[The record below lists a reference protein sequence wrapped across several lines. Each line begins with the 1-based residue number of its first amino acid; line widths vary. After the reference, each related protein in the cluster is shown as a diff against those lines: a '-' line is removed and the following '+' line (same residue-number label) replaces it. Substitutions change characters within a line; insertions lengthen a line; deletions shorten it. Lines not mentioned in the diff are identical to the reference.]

1 MIIYT
6 HNKAVHDGIIA
17 IPVAQVVADNMS
29 ADGEIIAIQ
38 PVDSEKIC
46 RIWYIASSFDEW
58 GFGDFDGQF
67 TTEIPRLDVPA
78 AFDLPEDVR
87 CILFGGY
94 GRGDES
100 TLLYHYFRD
109 IIEENRTQ
117 AMRTRQQIVQ
127 YVHQKR
133 LEEAERRGLDKAL
146 IIPQPK
152 GSAYGFFDYD
162 MYDLAQAGG

>member
-1 MIIYT
+1 MIMYT
-6 HNKAVHDGIIA
+6 HDKETRDGIIA

-38 PVDSEKIC
+38 PVDSEKLC

-87 CILFGGY
+87 YVLFGGY

-100 TLLYHYFRD
+100 TLLYRHFQD
-109 IIEENRTQ
+109 IIEQNRSQ
-117 AMRTRQQIVQ
+117 ALRTRRQIIQ
-127 YVHQKR
+127 YAYQEKLR
-133 LEEAERRGLDKAL
+133 EAAQRGFDTNLITPQLEG
-146 IIPQPK
+146 
-152 GSAYGFFDYD
+152 GAYGYLDYGPVSH
-162 MYDLAQAGG
+162 LNS